1 MARIFIGQTAEEHVD
16 NSTIKKTKMVKI
28 QSPLFSL
35 EARGT
40 IAKSLTFSERKTGAQ
55 VRWQKKQKDVQSVER
70 LEQREKFLSASNA
83 ARFYEVGTI
92 ILGNFV
98 FGVDIEDY
106 NIEAKYQPF
115 SGYNLA
121 TKQLINYF

>member
-1 MARIFIGQTAEEHVD
+1 
-16 NSTIKKTKMVKI
+16 MVKI
-28 QSPLFSL
+28 TQPLFSL